1 MNTRVALL
9 CALLACFHAQI
20 ISAQDLNNET
30 NKEPNKESASP
41 AARRITLDEAV
52 QLALKHNHIVRIA
65 GYKVEEKEHAKEVAR
80 SAYFPDLRTDANVLK
95 VTDTQFIGIP
105 MGSLGTVD
113 GTAIPGRSVTL
124 NQGGKRFITSGT
136 SLTQPLTELL
146 KIKPGNDIAAAEL
159 SATRGKRQQT
169 QNEVALRVHQIY
181 YHVLIAQAHRE
192 AVQAR
197 IQASDALQRER
208 LDQVK
213 YGSSLEEE
221 AIESRAQ
228 SLEAKQDLLSTEL
241 QLSDLTM
248 QLDDAIGLPLTTKLT
263 LDSGVHQVGAGCER
277 EDCLRAALDSHP
289 EMVEARAEIEK
300 AAAAVRLAKREYLPD
315 IEAFARYSYSDDVP
329 FLARNFGTFGV
340 HLGYELFDG
349 GRRNAAI
356 GEHKAQLSQAEENLA
371 RIKEEIELRV
381 QTAYNKLERTRQMVK
396 VSEELVA
403 LRRESHRVFAQQ
415 VKEGSALR
423 SQVDSAAAR
432 ELDANTLLLQSQLDY
447 IQARDE
453 MTVAIGQTPD

>member
-1 MNTRVALL
+1 MNIRFALL
-9 CALLACFHAQI
+9 CALLAALPVQI
-20 ISAQDLNNET
+20 ISAQETTIASNNE
-30 NKEPNKESASP
+30 SAP

-65 GYKVEEKEHAKEVAR
+65 GYKVEEKEHAKDVER
-80 SAYFPDLRTDANVLK
+80 SAYFPVLRNDTNVLK

-105 MGSLGTVD
+105 EGSLGIVD
-113 GTAIPGRSVTL
+113 GTQIPVHSVTL

-146 KIKPGNDIAAAEL
+146 KIKPANDIAAAEL
-159 SATRGKRQQT
+159 RATRGKRQQT
-169 QNEVALRVHQIY
+169 ENEVALRVHQIY
-181 YHVLIAQAHRE
+181 YRVLIAQSHRE
-192 AVQAR
+192 ALQAR
-197 IQASDALQRER
+197 IQASDVLNRER

-221 AIESRAQ
+221 AIESHTQ

-241 QLSDLTM
+241 QLSDLTL
-248 QLDDAIGLPLTTKLT
+248 QLNDAIGLPLNTKLT
-263 LDSGVHQVGAGCER
+263 LDTAVRQVGVGCER
-277 EDCLRAALDSHP
+277 EECIRTAIDSHP
-289 EMVEARAEIEK
+289 DIVEARAQIEK
-300 AAAAVRLAKREYLPD
+300 ASAAVRLAKREYIPD

-340 HLGYELFDG
+340 HLGYDLFDG

-356 GEHKAQLSQAEENLA
+356 GEHKAQLAQAEENLA
-371 RIKEEIELRV
+371 RVKEEIELRV

-403 LRRESHRVFAQQ
+403 LRKESHRVFAEQ
-415 VKEGSALR
+415 VKAGSALR
-423 SQVDSAAAR
+423 SQLDSAAAR